1 MNKSLNGG
9 LLDEILSQVMIS
21 KIPIGG
27 RISHLLETL
36 YQSIICLAVTSLCGL
51 DKFR

>member
-1 MNKSLNGG
+1 MNKSLKGG

-21 KIPIGG
+21 KILVSGS
-27 RISHLLETL
+27 ISHLLEML
-36 YQSIICLAVTSLCGL
+36 YQGTICLAVTSLCGL